1 MLIVDVAKLG
11 CFVHGRQIPEQ
22 TAQALYA
29 HRLGIEGEGE
39 VGSNREEAAEGEY
52 FWGQKFSE
60 VGESLIPVVIF
71 VVLVL
76 VVNGSV
82 SPRNTNVCDAA
93 DREEVLDTKRRSEL
107 RKKSE

>member
-1 MLIVDVAKLG
+1 M
-11 CFVHGRQIPEQ
+11 
-22 TAQALYA
+22 
-29 HRLGIEGEGE
+29 
-39 VGSNREEAAEGEY
+39 
-52 FWGQKFSE
+52 
-60 VGESLIPVVIF
+60 IPVVIF

-107 RKKSE
+107 RKKS